1 MKNGKWQ
8 FHLKDVILF
17 RFFASPIRSLK
28 IVVPK
33 KFGHEVLK
41 TGHDSIFVGHLVRA
55 RTLARIQSQY
65 FGKELSVIFATM
77 LVQDKSVRR
86 YRKKKDLFVTI
97 QISFLSSRPFK
108 LDAID
113 IVGKIYPSSARVTF
127 FL

>member
-86 YRKKKDLFVTI
+86 YRKKGSVCNYSNI
-97 QISFLSSRPFK
+97 ISFFSSFQTRRYRHR
-108 LDAID
+108 
-113 IVGKIYPSSARVTF
+113 G
-127 FL
+127 